1 MKATNNA
8 GLWQN
13 LAHSL
18 PNNASI
24 TKRFRRVLAILSAI
38 ILHIAPIFLYKSA
51 SLTWCRQKAQKTEEN
66 TGAGVKAMSSGANFE
81 NPQPETVGS
90 PTDRVFEG

>member
-1 MKATNNA
+1 MAKFGAF
-8 GLWQN
+8 
-13 LAHSL
+13 LAQQRL
-18 PNNASI
+18 NYEMI
-24 TKRFRRVLAILSAI
+24 RVLAILSAI

-66 TGAGVKAMSSGANFE
+66 TGAGVRAMSSGANFE